1 MDKRTDECTGGRT
14 DKRAGEP
21 ATVEIEDRSLTPAAL
36 EIRNAE
42 LGDIGDIVALTG
54 RAYPGQAP
62 YTHGQV
68 RGQINTFPEGQFV
81 VTYDGEVVGYAATF
95 CVKERLALADHTW
108 EAITGNGHAAR
119 HDPGGDWLY
128 GMEVCVDGTRRRLRI
143 GKRLYEARKR
153 LCQDMGL
160 KGIVFGGRLP
170 GYHRK
175 RKQFAKPEDYL
186 QAVIDKE
193 VRDPV
198 ASFHLRSGFEPLRV
212 LRGYHADDKESGGHA
227 ALMVWRNPYYDPD
240 FDERTSYR
248 RNPDTARITT
258 VQMQA
263 RAVESREE
271 FYRVLEHFIDAA
283 ADYQSDFV
291 VFPELFTLQMLSAE
305 KRKLPP
311 EEAIERLS
319 EYTEEFV
326 EKLRNWAIGYN
337 INIIGGSHPTR
348 TEDGDIQNV
357 AYVAL
362 RDGSMHAQEKLHPT
376 PDERYWWNIKGGD
389 EINAIQTDCGP
400 IGVMI
405 CYDSEFPELARRLV
419 DQGAR
424 ILFVPFCTDTRH
436 GHLRV
441 KYCCQARAVENQA
454 YVVTAGNTGNLPDVE
469 NMDIQYAQ
477 SAIYTPC
484 DFPFARDGIAAE
496 TSENIEMVAVADLN
510 LSTLSWA
517 RAQGSVRNLRDRRF
531 DLYRVRWTEV
541 E

>member
-1 MDKRTDECTGGRT
+1 MDKRTDETPESGAADDGRALS
-14 DKRAGEP
+14 RA
-21 ATVEIEDRSLTPAAL
+21 AIA
-36 EIRNAE
+36 IRNATLADIPAIVE
-42 LGDIGDIVALTG
+42 LTA
-54 RAYPGQAP
+54 RAYPGEVP
-62 YTHGQV
+62 YTHGQI
-68 RGQINTFPEGQFV
+68 RGQINTFGEGQFV
-81 VTYDGEVVGYAATF
+81 VTYDGQVVGYAATF
-95 CVKERLALADHTW
+95 IVTERLAFSNHSW
-108 EAITGNGHAAR
+108 QSITGQGHAAR
-119 HDPGGDWLY
+119 HDPKGEWLY
-128 GMEVCVDGTRRRLRI
+128 GMEVVVDRSRRRLRI

-153 LCQDMGL
+153 LCQDLGL
-160 KGIVFGGRLP
+160 KGIAFGGRLP
-170 GYHRK
+170 GYKRK
-175 RKQFAKPEDYL
+175 RKQYPTPEAYL

-193 VRDPV
+193 TTDPV
-198 ASFHLRSGFEPLRV
+198 ASFHIRSDFEPKRILRH
-212 LRGYHADDKESGGHA
+212 YHPEDEDSGGHA
-227 ALMVWRNPYYDPD
+227 ALMVWENPYYDPEYD
-240 FDERTSYR
+240 R
-248 RNPDTARITT
+248 RASHRRDPAIARVTV

-263 RAVESREE
+263 REVATRED
-271 FYRVLEHFIDAA
+271 FYRNVENFVDAA
-283 ADYQSDFV
+283 SDYESDFV
-291 VFPELFTLQMLSAE
+291 GFPELFTLQMLSAE

-311 EEAIERLS
+311 EEAIEKLS
-319 EYTEEFV
+319 EYTDEFV
-326 EKLRNWAIGYN
+326 EKLKGWAIAYN

-362 RDGSMHAQEKLHPT
+362 RDGSVHAQEKLHPT
-376 PDERYWWNIKGGD
+376 PDERYWWNIKGGE

-400 IGVMI
+400 VGVMI

-454 YVVTAGNTGNLPDVE
+454 YVCTAGDVGNLPDVE

-531 DLYRVRWTEV
+531 DLYRVVWEEV

>member
-1 MDKRTDECTGGRT
+1 MDKRTDEPVGPGLKA
-14 DKRAGEP
+14 DPKAGL
-21 ATVEIEDRSLTPAAL
+21 EDRRLGTATL
-36 EIRNAE
+36 EIRNATPA
-42 LGDIGDIVALTG
+42 DIAGIVAMTA
-54 RAYPGQAP
+54 RTYPAEQPYTPGQI
-62 YTHGQV
+62 
-68 RGQINTFPEGQFV
+68 RGQINTFPDGQFV
-81 VTYDGEVVGYAATF
+81 VTYDDEVVGYAATF
-95 CVKERLALADHTW
+95 CVKEKLALADHSW
-108 EAITGNGHAAR
+108 SAITGAGHAAR
-119 HDPGGDWLY
+119 HDPAGDWLY
-128 GMEVCVDGTRRRLRI
+128 GMEVCVDSTKRRLRI
-143 GKRLYEARKR
+143 GKRLYDARKR
-153 LCQDMGL
+153 LCEDLGL
-160 KGIVFGGRLP
+160 KGIAFGGRLP
-170 GYHRK
+170 GYAKK
-175 RKQFAKPEDYL
+175 RKQYETPEAYL
-186 QAVIDKE
+186 QAVIEKA

-198 ASFHLRSGFEPLRV
+198 ASFHIRSGFEPLRV
-212 LRGYHADDKESGGHA
+212 LRNYNPEDRESGGHA
-227 ALMVWRNPYYDPD
+227 CLMLWRNPGHDPE
-240 FDERTSYR
+240 FEEQSAFR
-248 RNPDTARITT
+248 RNPDIARITT

-263 RAVESREE
+263 REVGSRDE
-271 FYRVLEHFIDAA
+271 FYRALEHFIDAA
-283 ADYQSDFV
+283 ADYDSDFI

-305 KRKLPP
+305 KRKLSAS
-311 EEAIERLS
+311 EAIERLS
-319 EYTEEFV
+319 SYTEEFV
-326 EKLRNWAIGYN
+326 GKLRDWAIGYN

-357 AYVAL
+357 AYIAL
-362 RDGSMHAQEKLHPT
+362 RDGSVHAQEKLHPT
-376 PDERYWWNIKGGD
+376 PDERYWWNIQGGD
-389 EINAIQTDCGP
+389 EIDAIQTDCGP

-405 CYDSEFPELARRLV
+405 CYDSEFPELARRLT

-424 ILFVPFCTDTRH
+424 ILFVPYCTDTRH

-531 DLYRVRWTEV
+531 DLYRVAWTEA